1 MSGLGLSPL
10 GTSPA
15 GIGSQVAN
23 GPLYQSTAW
32 QKSTTGAVSSVQI
45 DPRTR
50 DVVHDAQGSE
60 QGMSDAAQR
69 VWMLCQTTQGSRA
82 NWPKDGFAR
91 PESIGGDFARLTED
105 AFRNAL
111 APMILDGTITID
123 SFTIEIDPA
132 TPTRGYALV
141 TWTDRRT
148 NRQEPTRTPLQF

>member
-23 GPLYQSTAW
+23 GPLYLVTAW
-32 QKSTTGAVSSVQI
+32 QKSSTGAVSSVQI

-50 DVVHDAQGSE
+50 DVVHDANGSE

-69 VWMLCQTTQGSRA
+69 VWMLCSMTQGSRA
-82 NWPKDGFAR
+82 NWPKDGFSR

-105 AFRNAL
+105 SFRNAL
-111 APMILDGTITID
+111 SPMILDGTITLD
-123 SFTIEIDPA
+123 SFTIEIDPS

-148 NRQEPTRTPLQF
+148 SRQDKTRTPLQF